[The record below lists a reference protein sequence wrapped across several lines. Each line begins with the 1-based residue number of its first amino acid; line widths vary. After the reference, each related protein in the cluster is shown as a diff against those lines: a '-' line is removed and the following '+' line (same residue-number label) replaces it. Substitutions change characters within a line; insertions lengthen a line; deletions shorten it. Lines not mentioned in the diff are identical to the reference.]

1 MCRFSSSGK
10 YKNAS
15 SLGVRSPQYNRETR
29 KWENTNVLA
38 ANIERR
44 SSEYKSTARF
54 ESYFQSKKHHTEV
67 NFNKEGL
74 KAYIFSGSV
83 MTPFISGDKTLS
95 QAGIDMDKSQTIE
108 FTINAQFL
116 EGSYFGDNN
125 NQGKS
130 YAKGKFLGGSSQKEW
145 FYISQDAKGEYLFGV
160 GDPPSGSQNA
170 VGGARPLIINSL
182 PYGEFNMYTKD
193 APKNLLK
200 KGDPGIKN
208 RKYLIQRSAA
218 YFSQQNDVNKGKTII
233 GYNVKNQNIIIIVQQ
248 DDTNGYSLDAFRN
261 YLVKNGYTNALSF
274 DGSNS
279 SLLVIDKKIV
289 IQNAMYKDRTTD
301 SGITFSVPK

>member
-1 MCRFSSSGK
+1 MFGSSNSGK

-15 SLGVRSPQYNRETR
+15 SLGVKGARYNTETR
-29 KWENTNVLA
+29 KWENMNVLA
-38 ANIERR
+38 RNIERR
-44 SSEYKSTARF
+44 STEYKFTAKF
-54 ESYFQSKKHHTEV
+54 ESCFQSKSHYTEI

-74 KAYIFSGSV
+74 KAYILSGSV

-95 QAGIDMDKSQTIE
+95 QAGMDMDRPQTIE

-116 EGSYFGDNN
+116 EGSYFGDSN

-145 FYISQDAKGEYLFGV
+145 FYISQDAKGSYSFGV

-170 VGGARPLIINSL
+170 VGGARPLIINGL
-182 PYGEFNMYTKD
+182 PYGEFNKYTED

-218 YFSQQNDVNKGKTII
+218 YFSQQNDVDKGKTII
-233 GYNVKNQNIIIIVQQ
+233 GYNIKNQNIIIIVQQ
-248 DDTNGYSLDAFRN
+248 DGTNGYSLDAFRN

-279 SLLVIDKKIV
+279 SLLVIDKKVV
-289 IQNAMYKDRTTD
+289 IENAIYKDRTTD